1 MKSSK
6 ISQTLIDL
14 VFFLLLAQISLSQQ
28 KFFREAGEE
37 FQLDN
42 AGFFSHAVAMADYDN
57 DGYIDIFVGNAFDD
71 PSVLYHNVNGIRF
84 EEVPIPQLAPSG
96 TAGGAS
102 WGDYD
107 NDGDVDLYLALQ
119 KKSPHALYRNDGGGV
134 FTNVAKTMGVASN
147 NFEYSLHTGWVDFN
161 NDGKLDLFTSN
172 HGQRNNLFIN
182 QGNKFVDMASQ
193 LGISD
198 AYAYSKGFT
207 WGDFDNDGDQDVY
220 VVRTFEGLKGK
231 SYLFRNDNFQLVEV
245 GAAYHVD
252 GSDINMGNRVSGEH
266 YGCAF
271 GDYDNDGYLD
281 IYASCVQGWNH
292 LYHNEKGL
300 DFKEVALALHCAD
313 GDTSNQT
320 NDFSSS
326 CAWGDYDNDGDLDI
340 FVSGDDV
347 HPTKRSADRLYRNDG
362 PAGFTEV
369 GLGYGMGDTQE
380 GYGCAWGDIDN
391 DGDLDLY
398 VAILGTTESKGA
410 SGGGFDKF
418 WVNEMGNQNN
428 WIEINLVGTTS
439 NRSGI
444 GARIR
449 CVTDSVS
456 QIREVTGCSGYVSQ
470 NMLRA
475 HFGFAKRTHIDS
487 IMIRWP
493 SGIIDKYANM
503 AVNQIL
509 TMTEGSTSSIRQIPT
524 GPVHDYRLN
533 QNYPNPFNPNTT
545 ISYELSKASPVSLR
559 IYNMVGQEIIILVDN
574 KFQRPGSH
582 SVVWNGNDVTS
593 RVMPSGIYF
602 YRLQVGESVVAR
614 KMALLK

>member
-1 MKSSK
+1 MNNFQADLIRFCIIAIVSMT
-6 ISQTLIDL
+6 QT
-14 VFFLLLAQISLSQQ
+14 SLSQQ

-42 AGFFSHAVAMADYDN
+42 AGFFGHAVAMGDYDN
-57 DGYIDIFVGNAFDD
+57 DGYVDIFVGNAFDD
-71 PSVLYHNVNGIRF
+71 PSVLYHNVNGTRF
-84 EEVPIPQLAPSG
+84 EEVPIPQPTPSG

-107 NDGDVDLYLALQ
+107 NDGDLDLYLALQ
-119 KKSPHALYRNDGGGV
+119 KKSPHGLYRNDGGGV
-134 FTNVAKTMGVASN
+134 FTNVAKAMGVASN

-161 NDGKLDLFTSN
+161 SDGKLDLFTSN

-182 QGNKFVDMASQ
+182 QGDKFVDMASQ

-198 AYAYSKGFT
+198 THAYSKGFT

-231 SYLFRNDNFQLVEV
+231 SYLYRNDNFQLVEV
-245 GAAYHVD
+245 GAAYHVE

-300 DFKEVALALHCAD
+300 DFKEVALALNCAD
-313 GDTSNQT
+313 GDTSFQT

-340 FVSGDDV
+340 FVPGDDV

-362 PAGFTEV
+362 VAGFAEV
-369 GLGYGMGDTQE
+369 GQQYGMGDTQE

-428 WIEINLVGTTS
+428 WIELNLVGTTS
-439 NRSGI
+439 NRSAI

-449 CVTDSVS
+449 CVTDSLS
-456 QIREVTGCSGYVSQ
+456 QIREIAGCSGYVSQ

-487 IMIRWP
+487 IIIRWP
-493 SGIIDKYANM
+493 SGIVDKYADI
-503 AVNQIL
+503 AANQIL
-509 TMTEGSTSSIRQIPT
+509 TLMEGSTSSIQQFPAA
-524 GPVHDYRLN
+524 PVRDYRLK
-533 QNYPNPFNPNTT
+533 QNYPNPFNPSTM
-545 ISYELSKASPVSLR
+545 IGYELSQASLVCLT
-559 IYNMVGQEIIILVDN
+559 IYNISGQEIATLVDN
-574 KFQRPGSH
+574 EFQGPGSH
-582 SVVWNGNDVTS
+582 SVIWRGKEVSG
-593 RVMPSGIYF
+593 RLAPSGIYF
-602 YRLQVGESVVAR
+602 YRLQVGESVVVR
-614 KMALLK
+614 KMALMK

>member
-1 MKSSK
+1 MKSK
-6 ISQTLIDL
+6 KEDKMLIAI
-14 VFFLLLAQISLSQQ
+14 VCFLLLPQISFAQQ
-28 KFFREAGEE
+28 KFFREAGEAY
-37 FQLDN
+37 QLDN

-57 DGYIDIFVGNAFDD
+57 DGFIDIFVGNAFDD
-71 PSVLYHNVNGIRF
+71 PSMLYHNVNGTRF
-84 EEVPIPQLAPSG
+84 EEVPIPQLTPSG

-119 KKSPHALYRNDGGGV
+119 KKSPHGLYRNDGGGV
-134 FTNVAKTMGVASN
+134 FTNVAKAMGVASN

-182 QGNKFVDMASQ
+182 QGDKFVDMATQ
-193 LGISD
+193 LGITD
-198 AYAYSKGFT
+198 ARAFSKGFT

-231 SYLFRNDNFQLVEV
+231 SYLFRNDHFNLVEV

-252 GSDINMGNRVSGEH
+252 GSDINMGNRISGEH
-266 YGCAF
+266 YGTAF

-281 IYASCVQGWNH
+281 IYACAVQGWNH
-292 LYHNEKGL
+292 LYHNEKGV
-300 DFKEVALALHCAD
+300 DFKEVALQLKCAD
-313 GDTSNQT
+313 GDTSHQT

-340 FVSGDDV
+340 FVSGDDI
-347 HPTKRSADRLYRNDG
+347 HPTKRSADRLFRNDG
-362 PAGFTEV
+362 TAGFTEV
-369 GLGYGMGDTQE
+369 GQEYGMGDTQE

-418 WVNEMGNQNN
+418 WLNELGNQNN
-428 WIEINLVGTTS
+428 WIELNLVGTSS

-449 CVTDSVS
+449 CVTDTLS

-475 HFGFAKRTHIDS
+475 HLGFARRTIIDS
-487 IMIRWP
+487 IIIRWP
-493 SGIIDKYANM
+493 SGITDKYAHV

-509 TMTEGSTSSIRQIPT
+509 TMTEGATSSVSQIPT
-524 GPVHDYRLN
+524 GPVHEYRLL
-533 QNYPNPFNPNTT
+533 QNYPNPFNPSTT

-559 IYNMVGQEIIILVDN
+559 IYTVSGQEVMTLVDN
-574 KFQRPGSH
+574 TYQRPGSH
-582 SVVWNGNDVTS
+582 SVVWNGNDGLG
-593 RVMPSGIYF
+593 RIAPSGVYF
-602 YRLQVGESVVAR
+602 YRLQVGASVVVK
-614 KMALLK
+614 KMALMK

>member
-1 MKSSK
+1 MICSNSH
-6 ISQTLIDL
+6 QVL
-14 VFFLLLAQISLSQQ
+14 VGVFVALSVQVAVAQQ
-28 KFFREAGEE
+28 KFFREAGETYG
-37 FQLDN
+37 LDN
-42 AGFFSHAVAMADYDN
+42 AGFFGHAVAMADYDN

-71 PSVLYHNVNGIRF
+71 PSVLYHNVNGTRF
-84 EEVPIPQLAPSG
+84 EEVPIPQPTPSG

-119 KKSPHALYRNDGGGV
+119 KKSPHGLYRNDGGV
-134 FTNVAKTMGVASN
+134 FTNVAKAMGVASN

-182 QGNKFVDMASQ
+182 QGDKFVDLASQ

-198 AYAYSKGFT
+198 ARAYSKGFT

-252 GSDINMGNRVSGEH
+252 GSDINMGNRISGEH
-266 YGCAF
+266 YGTAF

-300 DFKEVALALHCAD
+300 DFKEVALQLRCAD

-340 FVSGDDV
+340 FVPGDDI

-369 GLGYGMGDTQE
+369 GQEYGMGDTQE

-410 SGGGFDKF
+410 NGGGFDKF
-418 WVNEMGNQNN
+418 WVNELGNLNS

-449 CVTDSVS
+449 CVTDTLS
-456 QIREVTGCSGYVSQ
+456 QIREVTGASGYVSQ

-475 HFGFAKRTHIDS
+475 HFGFAKRTNIDS
-487 IMIRWP
+487 IIIRWP
-493 SGIIDKYANM
+493 SGTIDKYANVS
-503 AVNQIL
+503 VNQIL
-509 TMTEGSTSSIRQIPT
+509 TMTEGSTSSVKQIKT
-524 GPVHDYRLN
+524 GPVSDYRLY
-533 QNYPNPFNPNTT
+533 QNFPNPFNPSTT
-545 ISYELSKASPVSLR
+545 ICYELAKALPVSLT
-559 IYNMVGQEIIILVDN
+559 IYNMRGEEIRALVRN
-574 KFQRPGSH
+574 RVQHAGNHF
-582 SVVWNGNDVTS
+582 VVWNGDDI
-593 RVMPSGIYF
+593 SGQVVPAGVYL
-602 YRLQVGESVVAR
+602 YRLQVGESVVVR
-614 KMALLK
+614 KMALMK